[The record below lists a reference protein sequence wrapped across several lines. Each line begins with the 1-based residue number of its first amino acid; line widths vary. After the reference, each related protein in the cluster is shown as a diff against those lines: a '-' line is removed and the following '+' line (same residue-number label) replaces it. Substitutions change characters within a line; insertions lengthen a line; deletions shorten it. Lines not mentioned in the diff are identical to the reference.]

1 MGVEKR
7 GLSLQTNI
15 NMRSQA
21 AAAGWAGESG
31 VSVKQLQVSDWHF
44 ALLVA
49 SLANQP
55 VGIHTWHAADCDHL
69 GDINKYSVY
78 CILRYGVAFF
88 SDKLHCITYN
98 QYFTDSFVPGNDWL

>member
-1 MGVEKR
+1 MRLLVVSMTEWGLEKR

-21 AAAGWAGESG
+21 ATAGWAGESR
-31 VSVKQLQVSDWHF
+31 VSVKQLQVSDRHF

-69 GDINKYSVY
+69 GDIYSVY
-78 CILRYGVAFF
+78 CILRHGVAFF
-88 SDKLHCITYN
+88 R
-98 QYFTDSFVPGNDWL
+98 